1 MSLSTPAKAPRTGRE
16 GLRHLLGAFDVD
28 MFLNEYLGE
37 NMLHLTEDRGRW
49 GELFSWDD
57 LNRLLNRDAAAPPP
71 YLRLVRHGQVVKSS
85 SYSHERGGLTTIDPA
100 RCQRLMAEGAT
111 LIVQLPEGLSPALD
125 TLMASLKRDLNAP
138 AYADIVVTSASVPGL
153 KMHWDPYRGAQ
164 HPARGMQGMAGLQTR
179 PAISPARD
187 KVLPGAQRPR
197 GTQSTH
203 GPADLDGPDA
213 PRRSDLSAARV
224 VARRDA
230 ADRAVHAPEHRGRH
244 SDDQRFHRL
253 VRAVAQG
260 EGGRQTAAPVLEC
273 HRMSAMADRARE
285 LAAATIDAGTLE
297 AFLAD
302 ATDQRRPTAPFAL
315 PSAGL
320 AKASAISLTGTTRV
334 QLRQPPLQDPDPGRI
349 AASRGGR
356 RHAGIHRARHAGR
369 AAFERSGVVHAR
381 RADGRVRSAAGEGHF
396 VLSLIAGGLANIVE
410 ET

>member
-16 GLRHLLGAFDVD
+16 GLRHLLGTFDVD

-71 YLRLVRHGQVVKSS
+71 YLRLVRRGQVVKSS

-153 KMHWDPYRGAQ
+153 KMHWDPYECFNIQLAGCKEWQVVRPGRPYPLRETKYF
-164 HPARGMQGMAGLQTR
+164 PA
-179 PAISPARD
+179 
-187 KVLPGAQRPR
+187 
-197 GTQSTH
+197 
-203 GPADLDGPDA
+203 
-213 PRRSDLSAARV
+213 RSDLVEPRAPTGPPTWTGLMHPGDLIYLPRGWWHGVTPQTVPSMHLSIAVDIPTISDFIGWCAQSLKAKEAAR
-224 VARRDA
+224 RPLPCWN
-230 ADRAVHAPEHRGRH
+230 AD
-244 SDDQRFHRL
+244 
-253 VRAVAQG
+253 
-260 EGGRQTAAPVLEC
+260 
-273 HRMSAMADRARE
+273 RMSAMADRARE

-320 AKASAISLTGTTRV
+320 AKASAVSLTGTTRV
-334 QLRQPPLQDPDPGRI
+334 QLRQPPLQYRIQDGLLRVEVGADTLEFTERVTPAVRRLNDRESCTLVELMEACDPLLVK
-349 AASRGGR
+349 A
-356 RHAGIHRARHAGR
+356 
-369 AAFERSGVVHAR
+369 
-381 RADGRVRSAAGEGHF
+381 F